1 MTPEMEA
8 LGRRVVACK
17 GWRWMGGMRRVWPFL
32 VRMPILQG
40 SVWSCLAGAKDRAR
54 GYTERMQSE
63 RVEDDP
69 LSCEPSEKWDD
80 ATDQWVA
87 DMPDLTDPAT
97 LGCLLALV
105 REAWGDRYAS
115 VSCDTQFCSWEDR
128 WVYATCGTSTSGFST
143 EAEALVAA
151 LEAAP

>member
-1 MTPEMEA
+1 MSND
-8 LGRRVVACK
+8 
-17 GWRWMGGMRRVWPFL
+17 
-32 VRMPILQG
+32 QG
-40 SVWSCLAGAKDRAR
+40 QTIDCVDLIPGKAYCG
-54 GYTERMQSE
+54 E
-63 RVEDDP
+63 
-69 LSCEPSEKWDD
+69 WD
-80 ATDQWVA
+80 A
-87 DMPDLTDPAT
+87 DMTALPDLTDPAT

-151 LEAAP
+151 LEDAP